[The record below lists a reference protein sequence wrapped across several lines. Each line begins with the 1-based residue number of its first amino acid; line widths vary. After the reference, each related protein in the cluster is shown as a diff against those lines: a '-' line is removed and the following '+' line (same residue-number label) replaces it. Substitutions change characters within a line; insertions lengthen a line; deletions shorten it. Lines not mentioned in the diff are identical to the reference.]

1 MNAFQDHFYAVAEEL
16 SLEIDDDTGWV
27 NICGKLSYSVQYEEE
42 LDYLSDIV
50 LLTADTEKKEIDFDG
65 SGYQLYMALTDG
77 ASKWKPGE
85 RERQLIFKREY
96 LQWLQT
102 FYGR

>member
-1 MNAFQDHFYAVAEEL
+1 MCMASYTERELNIPTYYAAQTSGIFYRVFAE
-16 SLEIDDDTGWV
+16 
-27 NICGKLSYSVQYEEE
+27 
-42 LDYLSDIV
+42 
-50 LLTADTEKKEIDFDG
+50 TAGPEKYDIDFDG